1 MAGEGGEQVA
11 GLTADYYKPGHYYY
25 NHVGEPIDLIEWA
38 QLTAGDRKILRQ
50 DSISTPTVEAAILRT
65 VYLGFVDPSIN
76 EARLFGTA
84 LLLQGVAVHQ
94 LSVYDTEQQAIVGH
108 MEHWEAILLGFH
120 CNRCRLGLDHQD

>member
-1 MAGEGGEQVA
+1 MAV
-11 GLTADYYKPGHYYY
+11 LKADYYRPGHYYY
-25 NHVGEPIDLIEWA
+25 NHVGEPIDLMEWA

-50 DSISTPTVEAAILRT
+50 DAISTPTVEAAILRT
-65 VYLGFVDPSIN
+65 VYLGFVDPSIG

-84 LLLQGVAVHQ
+84 LLLQGTAVHQ

-108 MEHWEAILLGFH
+108 MEHWEAILLGNH